1 MRAHRIVLVVVAV
14 ACAPALAQ
22 QQAPLTIRGRVF
34 AAENR
39 EALPRARITI
49 AVDRD
54 TTAPVY
60 TDDHGE
66 FSIALPSAASFT
78 LSVVKAK
85 FAVMQMPLKRAALAA
100 TKSDIAIALT
110 RSAAVNG
117 RIVDRT
123 GETVVGLRVYAD
135 RLDKDADTPSGLLK
149 FATTTDDRGEY
160 RLGGLPPGRYAVT
173 ATNALD
179 PGSVATLVLRPGDSL
194 SSIDFTAQPPPESA
208 LTPSPQLPET
218 RQRGTIRGRVISTGG
233 RPLAQAVVSI
243 NGPMPPRYFLTDAQG
258 RFTFAGLIAGEYE
271 VGASRG
277 DFLPGTLGQQTAFES
292 TSRVAVASGARV
304 NDITLVLTRGFAVSG
319 TIVDRSGEPMQGVSM
334 VALQLSANGNQRV
347 AMLAGAMRGGTHQ
360 TDDRGQYRV
369 FGLERGTYIVAALA
383 DTASLG
389 GAANVSQPVPFYF
402 PGSASISYAVP
413 VTVAKTDVAGI
424 DFTLGEMPSARVTGV
439 ALDSSGA
446 ALKGTVTL
454 AVSQRSGSVV
464 PEPRTTQTEADGAFT
479 FVNVAPGDYVV
490 QAVQFTIS
498 AARFERGSSP
508 IEAMEFAA
516 QYVSVGA
523 EDADPVRLRTARGA
537 IVEGQVLVLPTLPRD
552 SPDRMQIEAHPVD
565 VDLAPTRT
573 NEIGNARVDRGRFR
587 IPAVFGARR
596 FVLSGMPEGYYLKSM
611 TVNGVDVTD
620 RALDFGV
627 GAASTASAEVVVS
640 SRGGAIV
647 GRTIGSADAVA
658 GSTIVVFP
666 HDREKWFARS
676 RFVKVARP
684 SREGVFR
691 AASLPPGEYY
701 VVATSAF
708 DPATSREALE
718 RLVTRAATV
727 SLSEAEER
735 SVDLAV
741 P

>member
-1 MRAHRIVLVVVAV
+1 MRAHRIVLVVAAV

-179 PGSVATLVLRPGDSL
+179 PGGVATLVLRPGDSL
-194 SSIDFTAQPPPESA
+194 SGIDFTAQPPPESA

-304 NDITLVLTRGFAVSG
+304 NDVTLVLTRGFAVSG
-319 TIVDRSGEPMQGVSM
+319 TIVDRSGEPLQGVSM

-347 AMLAGAMRGGTHQ
+347 ATMAGAMRGGSHQ

-369 FGLERGTYIVAALA
+369 FGLERGTYVVAALA

-389 GAANVSQPVPFYF
+389 DAANVSQPVPFYY
-402 PGSASISYAVP
+402 PGSAAISYAVP
-413 VTVAKTDVAGI
+413 VTVAKTDVGGI

-446 ALKGTVTL
+446 PLKGTVTL

-490 QAVQFTIS
+490 QALMTS
-498 AARFERGSSP
+498 AFVRSGPLEPGRSP
-508 IEAMEFAA
+508 LEGLEFAA

-523 EDADPVRLRTARGA
+523 EGRRSGAPCAQRVAQSRGAGPRPADTPTRFARPDADRSVSGRRRSCACASTHRT
-537 IVEGQVLVLPTLPRD
+537 
-552 SPDRMQIEAHPVD
+552 
-565 VDLAPTRT
+565 
-573 NEIGNARVDRGRFR
+573 
-587 IPAVFGARR
+587 GAR
-596 FVLSGMPEGYYLKSM
+596 S
-611 TVNGVDVTD
+611 
-620 RALDFGV
+620 
-627 GAASTASAEVVVS
+627 
-640 SRGGAIV
+640 
-647 GRTIGSADAVA
+647 
-658 GSTIVVFP
+658 
-666 HDREKWFARS
+666 
-676 RFVKVARP
+676 
-684 SREGVFR
+684 
-691 AASLPPGEYY
+691 
-701 VVATSAF
+701 
-708 DPATSREALE
+708 
-718 RLVTRAATV
+718 
-727 SLSEAEER
+727 
-735 SVDLAV
+735 
-741 P
+741 